1 MIYYCK
7 IGLEDSEDENTNRVQ
22 QKKQPKDSENSNNP
36 LLTDL
41 DFRDK
46 KTKKIHKAELWFEKD
61 AFKNLEHEDDA
72 DYELDKMIEQ
82 YKRKG
87 GHILGEEKK
96 TEEKINKEE
105 KKIEE
110 KINKKK
116 RKVSESDDTNS
127 DYDIEE
133 MMASKKKIKKVGGKD
148 GFEVVS
154 QEKTGKM
161 AWSGIL
167 PTETTNDWQLLVMSI

>member
-1 MIYYCK
+1 
-7 IGLEDSEDENTNRVQ
+7 V
-22 QKKQPKDSENSNNP
+22 QKKKQQSKDSDNSNNP

-87 GHILGEEKK
+87 GRILGEEKK
-96 TEEKINKEE
+96 TEKKINKE
-105 KKIEE
+105 
-110 KINKKK
+110 KK

-127 DYDIEE
+127 DYDVEE
-133 MMASKKKIKKVGGKD
+133 MMAPKKKIKKIGGKD

-154 QEKTGKM
+154 QEKIGKM
-161 AWSGIL
+161 S
-167 PTETTNDWQLLVMSI
+167 NR

>member
-1 MIYYCK
+1 M
-7 IGLEDSEDENTNRVQ
+7 
-22 QKKQPKDSENSNNP
+22 QKKKQQSKDTDNSNNP

-87 GHILGEEKK
+87 GRILGEEKK
-96 TEEKINKEE
+96 TEEKINKEN
-105 KKIEE
+105 
-110 KINKKK
+110 NKEKK

-127 DYDIEE
+127 DYDVEE

-154 QEKTGKM
+154 QEKIGKLDRKFYRPRPLMITG
-161 AWSGIL
+161 SC
-167 PTETTNDWQLLVMSI
+167 